1 MFATGNA
8 AFLCSCSA
16 QVRYLAYRGNPHV
29 LNPGTMAPG
38 GHHPVPQDEEECRD
52 DVVNSVPTWRRRTCK
67 LSCLVFTLFTV
78 SVLILLGTSTPPS
91 AKLKAWIVKVSS
103 ELQEFSRN
111 PPLFPF
117 GPEPPTRTSA
127 TGLCTNGKFKNNPRI
142 RREWRELGE
151 DELKAVQDAFWHLKG
166 FSRVASGGNAAGYAA
181 DAEYADTEAGK
192 AKCKEL
198 NDAEADDAKKNLVL
212 IQCEILFVSFQ
223 NISTLSPLSFDCNPW
238 FFLVFPKS

>member
-8 AFLCSCSA
+8 AFLCRCSA
-16 QVRYLAYRGNPHV
+16 QVGYLGYRGNPHILLHFAMV
-29 LNPGTMAPG
+29 PG
-38 GHHPVPQDEEECRD
+38 GHHPIPQDEEECRD
-52 DVVNSVPTWRRRTCK
+52 DVVSSVPTWRRRTCK

-91 AKLKAWIVKVSS
+91 TKLKAWIVKVSS

-111 PPLFPF
+111 PRRHRRRPGLFPF
-117 GPEPPTRTSA
+117 GPPARTSA

-166 FSRVASGGNAAGYAA
+166 FSRVASGGNAAGYAR

-212 IQCEILFVSFQ
+212 IQCEILFH
-223 NISTLSPLSFDCNPW
+223 
-238 FFLVFPKS
+238 